1 MPEGTKVYIA
11 TRLER
16 ANDHRMLAHALR
28 AGGAVITYDWTL
40 HGSVQEEGAARITQ
54 VAVAEADGVADA
66 DAVVVLLPGGRGT
79 HAELGMA
86 VALGKPVIVH
96 AENETELLDACA
108 KTCAF
113 YHHPNVIHVR
123 TPWPLCFV
131 DIHDAIVEG
140 LARSAEARPLHNDFE
155 AVTWAALK
163 AAIPVAYHPGDGR
176 AYHVEVNGEAFVVV
190 ENAGE
195 DAQRRGA
202 GVQIFDEEGNRFSDY
217 YGRHWVALFFD
228 HGPGPAASLVYA
240 IKEAE
245 GRGVVA
251 GADHLRS
258 RWADLMIFGR
268 DPR

>member
-66 DAVVVLLPGGRGT
+66 DAVVVLLPG
-79 HAELGMA
+79 
-86 VALGKPVIVH
+86 
-96 AENETELLDACA
+96 
-108 KTCAF
+108 
-113 YHHPNVIHVR
+113 
-123 TPWPLCFV
+123 
-131 DIHDAIVEG
+131 
-140 LARSAEARPLHNDFE
+140 
-155 AVTWAALK
+155 
-163 AAIPVAYHPGDGR
+163 
-176 AYHVEVNGEAFVVV
+176 
-190 ENAGE
+190 
-195 DAQRRGA
+195 
-202 GVQIFDEEGNRFSDY
+202 NRFSDY